1 MPSDSPSNPFAGA
14 MAHAQTVAKSATE
27 DFTRMFAEM
36 KMPATVDMETLLT
49 AHKKNMEVLS
59 AANRVAMEGAQ
70 ALGRRNMEI
79 MQQTMAEMGDSMRAL
94 TSTESPQ
101 EKAAKQTEML
111 KRAYERAVG
120 NAKELGDLIQR
131 SNGEAIGLLNA
142 RFTEAMEEVKALV
155 AKGSD
160 RGGSDKG

>member
-1 MPSDSPSNPFAGA
+1 MSDKTPENPFAGA
-14 MAHAQTVAKSATE
+14 MAQAQTAAKTATA
-27 DFTRMFAEM
+27 DFTRMFADI
-36 KMPATVDMETLLT
+36 KFPATMDMEALLY
-49 AHKKNMEVLS
+49 AHKKNMDVLS

-94 TSTESPQ
+94 ASTETPQ

-111 KRAYERAVG
+111 KRAYEHAIA
-120 NAKELGDLIQR
+120 NAKELGDLIQK

-142 RFTEAMEEVKALV
+142 RFAEAMEEVKALV
-155 AKGSD
+155 AKTPGLKQ
-160 RGGSDKG
+160 G

>member
-1 MPSDSPSNPFAGA
+1 MSDSNPFAGA
-14 MAHAQTVAKSATE
+14 MEKAQSATKNAADE
-27 DFTRMFAEM
+27 FTRMFKDM
-36 KMPATVDMETLLT
+36 KLPASMDMEALLN

-59 AANRVAMEGAQ
+59 AANRVAMDGAQ
-70 ALGRRNMEI
+70 ALARRNMEI

-101 EKAAKQTEML
+101 DKAAKQTEML

-142 RFTEAMEEVKALV
+142 RFTEAIEEVKALV
-155 AKGSD
+155 AKAGPQA
-160 RGGSDKG
+160 

>member
-1 MPSDSPSNPFAGA
+1 MSDMFKTGENPFAGA
-14 MAHAQTVAKSATE
+14 MAQAKTATE
-27 DFTRMFAEM
+27 DFTRMFSEM
-36 KMPATVDMETLLT
+36 KFPQTMDMEALLT
-49 AHKKNMEVLS
+49 AHRKNMEVLS

-94 TSTESPQ
+94 ASTDAPQ
-101 EKAAKQTEML
+101 EKAAKQAEML
-111 KRAYERAVG
+111 KHAYERAVG

-142 RFTEAMEEVKALV
+142 RFTEAMEEVKALM
-155 AKGSD
+155 AKAPSLTAGS
-160 RGGSDKG
+160 